1 MKFTYW
7 PITQLGNYER
17 GLWLGSNW
25 IKLYFCCF
33 GKNGPCLQMFTIWPI
48 KLLRKHSD
56 WGRSFYNSIAV
67 VLVKKTC

>member
-56 WGRSFYNSIAV
+56 CMGEIFLEFNCSRFG
-67 VLVKKTC
+67 